1 MTVGC
6 GVIVLSL
13 IVVSS
18 IGRELL
24 FNNDGELNK
33 LREILYTHMLYTTKL
48 AKRLERIRGDPE
60 DFYNDELAKDSV
72 QDIKDGG
79 SVYKFRS
86 PRELL
91 MVLHS
96 SPGEWGRVDFYLMSI
111 YEDDYLYMSRFW
123 VLGGSYD
130 FLNLTLPT

>member
-13 IVVSS
+13 TVVSS

-33 LREILYTHMLYTTKL
+33 LREVLYIHMLYTTKL

-60 DFYNDELAKDSV
+60 DFYNDELAKDVV

-86 PRELL
+86 PWGLL
-91 MVLHS
+91 MGLHS
-96 SPGEWGRVDFYLMSI
+96 APRGMGWC
-111 YEDDYLYMSRFW
+111 
-123 VLGGSYD
+123 
-130 FLNLTLPT
+130 